1 MGNIVHL
8 PTLINYLYPS
18 PGLYRAI
25 SQNSL
30 AFFLA
35 ANLATGAVNLCVST
49 ISTATLPALAI
60 LSLYLGIL
68 SLSALLLWHYKVV
81 LKFW

>member
-1 MGNIVHL
+1 MHF
-8 PTLINYLYPS
+8 S

-25 SQNSL
+25 SHNSL

-49 ISTATLPALAI
+49 ISTTTLPALAI

-68 SLSALLLWHYKVV
+68 SLSAILLWHYRIV

>member
-1 MGNIVHL
+1 MN
-8 PTLINYLYPS
+8 PS
-18 PGLYRAI
+18 PSLYHAI

-35 ANLATGAVNLCVST
+35 ANLITGAVNLCVST
-49 ISTATLPALAI
+49 ISTTTLPALAI
-60 LSLYLGIL
+60 LTLYLGIL
-68 SLSALLLWHYKVV
+68 SLGTLLLWQYGIV